1 MAFNHYA
8 KIKKILESRDDDW
21 IIKIINQSTSAKKF
35 NGEIVKYDHYYQ
47 IYDKHDQPIK
57 FCKFQ
62 QIKLLAKILNKSVEE
77 LPIIQ

>member
-1 MAFNHYA
+1 MTFNHYA
-8 KIKKILESRDDDW
+8 KIKKILESYNDDW
-21 IIKIINQSTSAKKF
+21 VIKTINQPTSAKKF
-35 NGEIVKYDHYYQ
+35 NGEIAEYDHYYR

-62 QIKLLAKILNKSVEE
+62 QIELFAKILNKSVEE